1 MQVYK
6 IKSYAKINI
15 SLGILSKLK
24 SKIHN
29 CIVTNHNVQYQGSIL
44 IDSELINA
52 AKMYVNEK
60 VQILSITTGERLET
74 YIIEGEAGSK
84 EIVINGPAAHK
95 IKTGENIIILSYGI
109 FEQEEAIN
117 FSPSIVF
124 VDENNSLIN

>member
-1 MQVYK
+1 MMV
-6 IKSYAKINI
+6 N
-15 SLGILSKLK
+15 LLK

-109 FEQEEAIN
+109 FEQEEAVN

>member
-1 MQVYK
+1 MIDK
-6 IKSYAKINI
+6 E
-15 SLGILSKLK
+15 
-24 SKIHN
+24 
-29 CIVTNHNVQYQGSIL
+29 L
-44 IDSELINA
+44 IDA

-117 FSPSIVF
+117 FSPTIVF

>member
-1 MQVYK
+1 MMV
-6 IKSYAKINI
+6 N
-15 SLGILSKLK
+15 LLK

-95 IKTGENIIILSYGI
+95 IKTGENIIILSSGI

>member
-1 MQVYK
+1 MMV
-6 IKSYAKINI
+6 N
-15 SLGILSKLK
+15 LLK

-29 CIVTNHNVQYQGSIL
+29 CIVTNHNVQYQGSVL

-52 AKMYVNEK
+52 ANMYVNEK

>member
-1 MQVYK
+1 MKV
-6 IKSYAKINI
+6 N
-15 SLGILSKLK
+15 LLK

-117 FSPSIVF
+117 FSPSIVY
-124 VDENNSLIN
+124 VDENNSLTN

>member
-1 MQVYK
+1 MMV
-6 IKSYAKINI
+6 N
-15 SLGILSKLK
+15 LLK

-60 VQILSITTGERLET
+60 VQIISITTGERLET

>member
-1 MQVYK
+1 MKV
-6 IKSYAKINI
+6 N
-15 SLGILSKLK
+15 LLK

-29 CIVTNHNVQYQGSIL
+29 CIVTNHNVQYQGSVL

-52 AKMYVNEK
+52 ANMYVNEK

>member
-1 MQVYK
+1 MMV
-6 IKSYAKINI
+6 N
-15 SLGILSKLK
+15 LLK

-29 CIVTNHNVQYQGSIL
+29 CIVTNHNVQYQGSVL

>member
-1 MQVYK
+1 MKV
-6 IKSYAKINI
+6 N
-15 SLGILSKLK
+15 LLK

-109 FEQEEAIN
+109 FEREEAIN

>member
-1 MQVYK
+1 MMV
-6 IKSYAKINI
+6 N
-15 SLGILSKLK
+15 LLK

-95 IKTGENIIILSYGI
+95 IKTGETIIILSYGI

>member
-1 MQVYK
+1 MKV
-6 IKSYAKINI
+6 N
-15 SLGILSKLK
+15 LLK

-29 CIVTNHNVQYQGSIL
+29 CIVTNHNVQYQGSVL

-109 FEQEEAIN
+109 FEQEEAVN

>member
-1 MQVYK
+1 MKV
-6 IKSYAKINI
+6 N
-15 SLGILSKLK
+15 LLK

-29 CIVTNHNVQYQGSIL
+29 CKITNHNVDYKGSIL
-44 IDSELINA
+44 IDKEIIDA
-52 AKMYVNEK
+52 AKMYINEK

-74 YIIEGEAGSK
+74 YIIEGDAGSK

-117 FSPSIVF
+117 FSPTIVF

>member
-1 MQVYK
+1 MMV
-6 IKSYAKINI
+6 N
-15 SLGILSKLK
+15 LLK

-124 VDENNSLIN
+124 VDENNSLVN